1 MNLSLM
7 RAFCKYRRRKPIK
20 AISAH
25 AHCLIV
31 KQIKPEH
38 FSGYTHTHVLAYTG
52 IYVCVW
58 VGIERLSIFAQFRQ
72 ARIFAELGWKAN
84 KKFQS
89 NQKLIVPAL
98 SLSRSLSLCL
108 SARLSACH
116 LALTAT
122 IFLWACFGYCKLQK
136 QNAFA
141 HIAT

>member
-52 IYVCVW
+52 IYVCVSGNRTLINICTVSAGANFRR
-58 VGIERLSIFAQFRQ
+58 VGLK
-72 ARIFAELGWKAN
+72 GK
-84 KKFQS
+84 
-89 NQKLIVPAL
+89 
-98 SLSRSLSLCL
+98 
-108 SARLSACH
+108 
-116 LALTAT
+116 
-122 IFLWACFGYCKLQK
+122 
-136 QNAFA
+136 
-141 HIAT
+141 